1 MKEMTQKICAS
12 LTPKRS
18 KQTKRRTNFHEDAHF
33 MAHTDLAKSQS
44 ALEMTN
50 STCNLTDY
58 MVLNDAEKV
67 AIATICL
74 LIAPFALLA
83 NILVLIVIGCSSHL
97 RQHPSYLFMGSLAL
111 ADTVACCVFTTIFLN
126 FHLLNPDNCSDEYLL
141 KLGGVT
147 TAFTSSVGS
156 LLLMAVD
163 RYYVIFKAYKYNVL
177 NRKRVVVGTVI
188 LWAVAFF
195 IAFLPLM
202 GWRCV
207 NGQSCSKLFPYVHR
221 YYLGFWAIL
230 VLVVLVLILAAYGI
244 IVWKAHRHD
253 TNMDAEHPGK
263 ARMRL
268 DIRLAKTFS
277 FILLILLVCWLP
289 ILSFMMAD
297 VVSEQIS
304 KLQGKVF
311 AFCCLLCLVN
321 SGINPLLYTLLC
333 RELQAA
339 LASLLS
345 GLRRWK
351 GWCWSNTSP
360 IT

>member
-1 MKEMTQKICAS
+1 MEAVF
-12 LTPKRS
+12 P
-18 KQTKRRTNFHEDAHF
+18 
-33 MAHTDLAKSQS
+33 DLAKSQS
-44 ALEMTN
+44 ALEMTGN
-50 STCNLTDY
+50 CTCDLTDY

-74 LIAPFALLA
+74 LIAPFTLLA
-83 NILVLIVIGCSSHL
+83 NILVLVVIGCSSHL
-97 RQHPSYLFMGSLAL
+97 RQHPSYLFMGSLAV
-111 ADTVACCVFTTIFLN
+111 ADTIACCVFTTIFLN
-126 FHLLNPDNCSDEYLL
+126 FHLFNPDNCSDKYLL

-147 TAFTSSVGS
+147 MAFTSSVGS

-163 RYYVIFKAYKYNVL
+163 RYYVIFKVYRDHVL
-177 NRKRVVVGTVI
+177 KQKRAVMGTVT
-188 LWAVAFF
+188 LWAVALF

-207 NGQSCSKLFPYVHR
+207 YGQSCSKLFPYVHR

-230 VLVVLVLILAAYGI
+230 VLVVLMLILAAYGI

-253 TNMDAEHPGK
+253 ANMDAEHPGK
-263 ARMRL
+263 ARMRV

-289 ILSFMMAD
+289 VLSFMMAD
-297 VVSEQIS
+297 AVSGKIS
-304 KLQGKVF
+304 KLHRKVF
-311 AFCCLLCLVN
+311 AFCSLLCLGN
-321 SGINPLLYTLLC
+321 SGINPLLYTLRC
-333 RELQAA
+333 RELKAA

-351 GWCWSNTSP
+351 GWCWSNTSTITP